1 VKGFPDSLILGMEI
15 RDKVAN
21 YVGEKIN
28 SIRNN
33 SAGKM
38 CENTAIVRSNAMKAF
53 TNYFEK
59 DSVSPLLWRLT
70 DSFRLRKYSSVLRTL
85 TLRNQTIADELSTLR
100 F

>member
-1 VKGFPDSLILGMEI
+1 MKGFPDSLILGVEI

-33 SAGKM
+33 SGGKM
-38 CENTAIVRSNAMKAF
+38 CENTAIIRSNAMKAF

-59 DSVSPLLWRLT
+59 DSVSFL
-70 DSFRLRKYSSVLRTL
+70 Y
-85 TLRNQTIADELSTLR
+85 
-100 F
+100 